1 MVNSSAELKKK
12 KNTYLLGAYLGFP
25 ELFSEW
31 LPHPSKSCAVAL
43 HSSIQQPLRVLF
55 TEEAAFSP
63 GI

>member
-1 MVNSSAELKKK
+1 MVNSFAELKKK
-12 KNTYLLGAYLGFP
+12 TYLLGAYLELP
-25 ELFSEW
+25 ELFSER

-55 TEEAAFSP
+55 IEEATFSP